1 METHLKEI
9 LFAVGCA
16 AIYLSVLALLTQR
29 RARRYDMPVS
39 YHWRGMVGISVVAG
53 LLTVTVIHTLGVAPI
68 DVPPEIGEFE
78 VLPEG

>member
-9 LFAVGCA
+9 LFAAGCA
-16 AIYLSVLALLTQR
+16 AIYLSVLVLLTQR
-29 RARRYDMPVS
+29 QARRYDMPVG

-53 LLTVTVIHTLGVAPI
+53 LLTVTIIHTLGVAPI
-68 DVPPEIGEFE
+68 YIPPEIGDFQ

>member
-9 LFAVGCA
+9 LFAAGCA
-16 AIYLSVLALLTQR
+16 AIYLSVLVLLTQHQ
-29 RARRYDMPVS
+29 ARRYDMPVG

-53 LLTVTVIHTLGVAPI
+53 LLTVTIIHTLGVAPI
-68 DVPPEIGEFE
+68 DIPPEIGDFQ